1 MQVPLARPISEYKAA
16 VLRLKEKLQ
25 KPGYTELAFLG
36 GHRRQEGG
44 ENPQDKYVPN
54 SYEKIDDMLTLC
66 DLILEKKIEAKP
78 FPMNFGEPAFIS
90 TYKTAYMV
98 FMESVRK

>member
-1 MQVPLARPISEYKAA
+1 MKHFSEISLIAT
-16 VLRLKEKLQ
+16 VSFI
-25 KPGYTELAFLG
+25 GELL
-36 GHRRQEGG
+36 H
-44 ENPQDKYVPN
+44 Y
-54 SYEKIDDMLTLC
+54 
-66 DLILEKKIEAKP
+66 LILEKKIEAKP